1 MTYAVQRFAP
11 SKTAKSPM
19 NIPENITFGI
29 LTDYVA
35 EYHRQVIRGIQ
46 TTLER
51 AGVSSVVFVGTDL
64 TAENLPKTITDYFV
78 GGNATYDL
86 VSSRLNGL
94 IALSASMGPTLNDDQ
109 LLGFLARYKPLPVV
123 SVGRALPGIP
133 SVVSQNPTGM
143 RALMRHLI
151 EDCGYRRFAFMRGI
165 VGEPDSDAR
174 EQVFREAL
182 IEYHL
187 EFHEHDMLN
196 GEYFSIKAY
205 EATRIWVPDA
215 STEVIVCANDDM
227 AFGVLHALEES
238 GVNVPED
245 MAVTGFD
252 DLETSQHCLPPL
264 TSVRQPLFEMGVQAA
279 QTMLKHHRKQS
290 VEAVL
295 DLPSA
300 LTLRESTRETTRVT
314 TNSAS
319 LQSVNLTG
327 SNPIGFEALRD
338 EFNRSLLHPSE
349 TGQAFL
355 RAWRN
360 WMRTDQIQIHGPRL
374 WQETLQHLL
383 SEMPANL
390 EPQTLQT
397 ATALWGRAHSLT
409 ISEGQVLRKRHLLS
423 EQTGLTWYHDF
434 DVELMS
440 EANIPALTRNIVR
453 FLPDLGLSRCYIA
466 LFETHEPT
474 ICETAQLV
482 LAFEHGEAQPVDS
495 KVFSSKNLL
504 PATMQDRLHGH
515 LYLQPLYVNHAQYGW
530 IMFELEQQQAFYF
543 DALRQTLSS
552 GIHNAMQAKRLQDYT
567 SILETR
573 IQERTQALETSNDQL
588 RAENTERRLTQEALR
603 AANAQ
608 LRRATLQDG
617 LTGVSNRAALD
628 DYLERQLR
636 SLQRSQVPLTFV
648 MCDIDFFKLYNDH
661 YGHLAGDR
669 TLRNV
674 AQVIKQNLL
683 RSEDMIARYGGEEFA
698 LVLPNTDLERAK
710 HVIERIQQTLADL
723 NIPHNASPMTK
734 RLTLSMGAISL
745 IPNKTLAMHDLIHT
759 ADLGLYEAK
768 AAGRNTV
775 IWQTA
780 LRHDQTKSRNG
791 FMLEPGV

>member
-1 MTYAVQRFAP
+1 
-11 SKTAKSPM
+11 M
-19 NIPENITFGI
+19 NNPENITFGI

-51 AGVSSVVFVGTDL
+51 AGVNSVVFVGTDL
-64 TAENLPKTITDYFV
+64 TAQNLPEQMTDYLV

-94 IALSASMGPTLNDDQ
+94 IALSGSMGPTLSDDQ
-109 LLGFLARYKPLPVV
+109 LLGFLARYEPLPVI
-123 SVGRALPGIP
+123 SVGRVLPGIP

-151 EDCGYRRFAFMRGI
+151 EDCGYRRFTFMRGI
-165 VGEPDSDAR
+165 IGEPDSDAR
-174 EQVFREAL
+174 EQVFREVL
-182 IEYHL
+182 IEHHL
-187 EFHEHDMLN
+187 EFHERDMLS

-205 EATRIWVPDA
+205 EATRTWLQHA
-215 STEVIVCANDDM
+215 SAEVIVCANDDM
-227 AFGVLHALEES
+227 AFGVLQALEES

-264 TSVRQPLFEMGVQAA
+264 TSVRQPLFEMGVRAA
-279 QTMLKHHRKQS
+279 QTMLEHHRKHS

-300 LTLRESTRETTRVT
+300 LTVRESTREITRVT
-314 TNSAS
+314 MNSVP
-319 LQSVNLTG
+319 LELPNL
-327 SNPIGFEALRD
+327 IGLNLIGLEALQD
-338 EFNRSLLHPSE
+338 EFNRSLHPGE
-349 TGQAFL
+349 TGQSFL

-360 WMRTDQIQIHGPRL
+360 WMRSDQIQIHGPRL

-383 SEMPANL
+383 LTLPANL
-390 EPQTLQT
+390 EPQALQT

-409 ISEGQVLRKRHLLS
+409 ISEGQILRQRRVLS

-440 EANIPALTRNIVR
+440 EANIPAVTRNIVR

-474 ICETAQLV
+474 ICEMAQLV
-482 LAFEHGEAQPVDS
+482 LAFEHGETLPVDPS
-495 KVFSSKNLL
+495 PFSSKNLL
-504 PATMQDRLHGH
+504 PETMQDRLHGH
-515 LYLQPLYVNHAQYGW
+515 LYLQPLYVNHTLYGW
-530 IMFELEQQQAFYF
+530 IMIELEQQRAFYF

-552 GIHNAMQAKRLQDYT
+552 GIHNAVQAKRLQDYT

-573 IQERTQALETSNDQL
+573 IFERTQELETSNDQL
-588 RAENTERRLTQEALR
+588 RAENAERRLTQDALR

-608 LRRATLQDG
+608 LRQATLQDG

-636 SLQRSQVPLTFV
+636 SGQRQQKPLTFV
-648 MCDIDFFKLYNDH
+648 LCDIDYFKNYNDH

-669 TLRNV
+669 TLRDV
-674 AQVIKQNLL
+674 AQSIKKSLL
-683 RSEDMIARYGGEEFA
+683 RSEDMVARYGGEEFA
-698 LVLPNTDLERAK
+698 LVLPDTNLEDAQ
-710 HVIERIQQTLADL
+710 HVIARIQRNLMNL
-723 NIPHNASPMTK
+723 NIAHKTSSTAPQ
-734 RLTLSMGAISL
+734 LTLSMGAISL
-745 IPNKTLAMHDLIHT
+745 LPDDSCGILELIHT

-780 LRHDQTKSRNG
+780 LRQNQSESRSE

>member
-1 MTYAVQRFAP
+1 
-11 SKTAKSPM
+11 M
-19 NIPENITFGI
+19 NNPENITFGI

-51 AGVSSVVFVGTDL
+51 AGVSSVVFFGTDL
-64 TAENLPKTITDYFV
+64 TAQNLPKQMTDFFV

-94 IALSASMGPTLNDDQ
+94 IALSGSMGPTLSDNQ
-109 LLGFLARYKPLPVV
+109 LLGFLARYEPLPVV
-123 SVGRALPGIP
+123 SVGRVLPGIP
-133 SVVSQNPTGM
+133 SVVSQNPSGM
-143 RALMRHLI
+143 RTLMRHLI

-165 VGEPDSDAR
+165 IGEPDSDAR

-182 IEYHL
+182 IEHHL

-205 EATRIWVPDA
+205 EATRAWLPHA
-215 STEVIVCANDDM
+215 NAEVIVCANDDM
-227 AFGVLHALEES
+227 AFGVLQALEES

-264 TSVRQPLFEMGVQAA
+264 TSVRQPLFEMGARAA
-279 QTMLKHHRKQS
+279 QTMLEHHRKQL
-290 VEAVL
+290 VKAML

-300 LTLRESTRETTRVT
+300 LTVRESTRVT
-314 TNSAS
+314 NQTPAS
-319 LQSVNLTG
+319 LESANLIG
-327 SNPIGFEALRD
+327 SNLIGLEALRD
-338 EFNRSLLHPSE
+338 EFNRSLLHPGE
-349 TGQAFL
+349 TGQSFL

-360 WMRTDQIQIHGPRL
+360 WMRTDPSQNPSQIHGPRL

-383 SEMPANL
+383 LTLPANL

-409 ISEGQVLRKRHLLS
+409 ISEGQILRKRHLLS

-482 LAFEHGEAQPVDS
+482 LAFEHGEALPVDS
-495 KVFSSKNLL
+495 NPFSSKSLL
-504 PATMQDRLHGH
+504 PETMQDRLHGH

-552 GIHNAMQAKRLQDYT
+552 GIHNAVQAKRLQDYT

-573 IQERTQALETSNDQL
+573 IFERTQELETSNDQL
-588 RAENTERRLTQEALR
+588 RAENAERRLTQDALR

-608 LRRATLQDG
+608 LRQATLQDG

-636 SLQRSQVPLTFV
+636 SRQRQQKPLTFV
-648 MCDIDFFKLYNDH
+648 LCDIDYFKNYNDH

-669 TLRNV
+669 TLRDV
-674 AQVIKQNLL
+674 AQTIHKSLL
-683 RSEDMIARYGGEEFA
+683 RSEDMVARYGGEEFA
-698 LVLPNTDLERAK
+698 LVLPDTNLEDAQ
-710 HVIERIQQTLADL
+710 HVIARIQRNLTNL
-723 NIPHNASPMTK
+723 NIAHKTSSTAQ

-745 IPNKTLAMHDLIHT
+745 LPDESCGILELIHT

-780 LRHDQTKSRNG
+780 LRQNQTESRSE
-791 FMLEPGV
+791 FALEPGA

>member
-1 MTYAVQRFAP
+1 
-11 SKTAKSPM
+11 M
-19 NIPENITFGI
+19 NNPENITFGI

-51 AGVSSVVFVGTDL
+51 AGINSVVFVGMDL
-64 TAENLPKTITDYFV
+64 TGENLHEPMTEYFL

-94 IALSASMGPTLNDDQ
+94 IALSGSMGPTLSDDQ
-109 LLGFLARYKPLPVV
+109 LLGFLARYEPSPVV
-123 SVGRALPGIP
+123 SVGRVLPGIP
-133 SVVSQNPTGM
+133 SVVSKNPTGM

-151 EDCGYRRFAFMRGI
+151 GDCGYRRFAFMRGI
-165 VGEPDSDAR
+165 AGEPDSDAR
-174 EQVFREAL
+174 EQVFRQVL
-182 IEYHL
+182 IEHHL
-187 EFHEHDMLN
+187 EFHEHDMLS

-205 EATRIWVPDA
+205 EVTRAWLPQANV
-215 STEVIVCANDDM
+215 EVIVCANDDM

-264 TSVRQPLFEMGVQAA
+264 TSVRQPLFEMGVRAA
-279 QTMLKHHRKQS
+279 QTMLEHQRNRS
-290 VEAVL
+290 VEAVS

-300 LTLRESTRETTRVT
+300 LMVRESTHK
-314 TNSAS
+314 SAQAGDQADSQIPVS
-319 LQSVNLTG
+319 LEFPNL
-327 SNPIGFEALRD
+327 IGLNLIGPNLIKLEALRD
-338 EFNRSLLHPSE
+338 EFNRSLRHPGE
-349 TGQAFL
+349 TGQSFL

-360 WMRTDQIQIHGPRL
+360 WMRTDQSQHHGPRF

-383 SEMPANL
+383 LTLPENL
-390 EPQTLQT
+390 EPQALRN
-397 ATALWGRAHSLT
+397 ATMLWGRAISLSV
-409 ISEGQVLRKRHLLS
+409 SEAQVLRQRHPLS

-434 DVELMS
+434 DVALMA

-466 LFETHEPT
+466 LFETHEQT
-474 ICETAQLV
+474 ICDTAQLV
-482 LAFEHGEAQPVDS
+482 LAYEHGDALPLDANP
-495 KVFSSKNLL
+495 FPSKNLM

-515 LYLQPLYVNHAQYGW
+515 LFLQPLFVNNAQYGW
-530 IMFELEQQQAFYF
+530 VMFELEHQRALYF

-552 GIHNAMQAKRLQDYT
+552 AIHNAVQAKRLQDYT

-573 IQERTQALETSNDQL
+573 IFERTQELESSNDQL
-588 RAENTERRLTQEALR
+588 RAENTERRLTQDALR

-636 SLQRSQVPLTFV
+636 SGQRHQQPLTFV
-648 MCDIDFFKLYNDH
+648 LCDIDYFKNYNDH

-669 TLRNV
+669 TLRDV
-674 AQVIKQNLL
+674 AQSIKQSLL
-683 RSEDMIARYGGEEFA
+683 RSEDMVARYGGEEFA
-698 LVLPNTDLERAK
+698 LVLPDTNLEDAK
-710 HVIERIQQTLADL
+710 HVIERIQRNLANL
-723 NIPHNASPMTK
+723 NIAHKTSSTAAH
-734 RLTLSMGAISL
+734 LTLSMGAISL
-745 IPNKTLAMHDLIHT
+745 LPDESCGVLELIHT

-775 IWQTA
+775 IWQTS
-780 LRHDQTKSRNG
+780 LRQNQTESQSE
-791 FMLEPGV
+791 FVLEPGV

>member
-1 MTYAVQRFAP
+1 
-11 SKTAKSPM
+11 M
-19 NIPENITFGI
+19 NNPENITFGI

-51 AGVSSVVFVGTDL
+51 AGVNSVVFVGTDL
-64 TAENLPKTITDYFV
+64 TAENLPKPMTGYFM
-78 GGNATYDL
+78 GGNTTYDL

-94 IALSASMGPTLNDDQ
+94 IALSGSMGPTLSDDQ
-109 LLGFLARYKPLPVV
+109 LLGFLARYEPLPVV
-123 SVGRALPGIP
+123 SVGRVLPGIP

-143 RALMRHLI
+143 RSLMRHLI

-182 IEYHL
+182 IEHDL
-187 EFHEHDMLN
+187 EFHEHDMMT

-205 EATRIWVPDA
+205 EATRTWLPHA
-215 STEVIVCANDDM
+215 NAEVIVCANDDM
-227 AFGVLHALEES
+227 AFGVLQALEES

-264 TSVRQPLFEMGVQAA
+264 TSVRQPLFEMGARAA
-279 QTMLKHHRKQS
+279 QTMLEHHRKQL
-290 VEAVL
+290 VKAVL

-300 LTLRESTRETTRVT
+300 LTVRESTRVT
-314 TNSAS
+314 NQTPAS
-319 LQSVNLTG
+319 LESANLIG
-327 SNPIGFEALRD
+327 SNLIGLEALRD
-338 EFNRSLLHPSE
+338 EFNRSLLHPGE
-349 TGQAFL
+349 TGQSFL

-360 WMRTDQIQIHGPRL
+360 WMRTDPSQNPSQIHGPRL

-383 SEMPANL
+383 LTLPANL

-409 ISEGQVLRKRHLLS
+409 INEGQILRKRHLLS

-474 ICETAQLV
+474 IGETAQLV
-482 LAFEHGEAQPVDS
+482 LAFEHGEALPVDS
-495 KVFSSKNLL
+495 NPFLSKNLL
-504 PATMQDRLHGH
+504 PETMQDRLHGH
-515 LYLQPLYVNHAQYGW
+515 LYLQPLFVNHTQYGW

-552 GIHNAMQAKRLQDYT
+552 GIHNAVQAKRLHDYT

-573 IQERTQALETSNDQL
+573 IFERTQELETSNDQL
-588 RAENTERRLTQEALR
+588 RAENAERRLTQDALR

-608 LRRATLQDG
+608 LRQATLQDG

-636 SLQRSQVPLTFV
+636 SGQRQQKPLTFV
-648 MCDIDFFKLYNDH
+648 LCDIDYFKNYNDH

-669 TLRNV
+669 TLRDV
-674 AQVIKQNLL
+674 AQTIKQSLL
-683 RSEDMIARYGGEEFA
+683 RSEDMVARYGGEEFA
-698 LVLPNTDLERAK
+698 LVLPDTNLEDAQ
-710 HVIERIQQTLADL
+710 HVIARIQRNLTNL
-723 NIPHNASPMTK
+723 NIAHKTSSTAA

-745 IPNKTLAMHDLIHT
+745 LPDESCGILELIHT

-780 LRHDQTKSRNG
+780 LRQNQTESRSD
-791 FMLEPGV
+791 FALEPGA

>member
-1 MTYAVQRFAP
+1 
-11 SKTAKSPM
+11 
-19 NIPENITFGI
+19 
-29 LTDYVA
+29 
-35 EYHRQVIRGIQ
+35 
-46 TTLER
+46 
-51 AGVSSVVFVGTDL
+51 
-64 TAENLPKTITDYFV
+64 
-78 GGNATYDL
+78 
-86 VSSRLNGL
+86 
-94 IALSASMGPTLNDDQ
+94 
-109 LLGFLARYKPLPVV
+109 
-123 SVGRALPGIP
+123 
-133 SVVSQNPTGM
+133 
-143 RALMRHLI
+143 MRHLI
-151 EDCGYRRFAFMRGI
+151 EACGYRRFAFIRGI

-182 IEYHL
+182 IEHHL
-187 EFHEHDMLN
+187 EFHEHDMLT

-205 EATRIWVPDA
+205 EATRTWLPHA
-215 STEVIVCANDDM
+215 NAEVIVCANDDM
-227 AFGVLHALEES
+227 AFGVLQALEES

-279 QTMLKHHRKQS
+279 QVMLEHHRKQP

-300 LTLRESTRETTRVT
+300 LTVRESTREITRAT

-319 LQSVNLTG
+319 FESANL
-327 SNPIGFEALRD
+327 IGPNLIGLEVLRD
-338 EFNRSLLHPSE
+338 EFNRSLRHPGE
-349 TGQAFL
+349 TGQSFL

-360 WMRTDQIQIHGPRL
+360 WMRSDQIQIHGPRL
-374 WQETLQHLL
+374 WQETLQRLL

-390 EPQTLQT
+390 EPQALQT

-409 ISEGQVLRKRHLLS
+409 ISEGQILRKRHLLS

-474 ICETAQLV
+474 IGESAQLV
-482 LAFEHGEAQPVDS
+482 LAFEHGEALPVDPNP
-495 KVFSSKNLL
+495 FSSKSLL
-504 PATMQDRLHGH
+504 PETMQDRLHGH
-515 LYLQPLYVNHAQYGW
+515 LYLQPLFVNHTQYGW
-530 IMFELEQQQAFYF
+530 IMFELEHQQAFYF

-552 GIHNAMQAKRLQDYT
+552 GIHNAVQAKRLQDYT

-573 IQERTQALETSNDQL
+573 ILERTQELETSNDQL
-588 RAENTERRLTQEALR
+588 RAENAERRLTQDALR

-608 LRRATLQDG
+608 LRQATLQDG

-636 SLQRSQVPLTFV
+636 SGQRQQKPLTFV
-648 MCDIDFFKLYNDH
+648 LCDIDYFKNYNDH

-669 TLRNV
+669 TLRDV
-674 AQVIKQNLL
+674 AQTIKQSLL
-683 RSEDMIARYGGEEFA
+683 RSEDMVARYGGEEFA
-698 LVLPNTDLERAK
+698 LVLPDTNLEDAQ
-710 HVIERIQQTLADL
+710 HVIARIQRNLTNL
-723 NIPHNASPMTK
+723 NIAHKTSSTAA

-745 IPNKTLAMHDLIHT
+745 LPDESCGILELIHT
-759 ADLGLYEAK
+759 ADLGLYEARK
-768 AAGRNTV
+768 PPDETRSFGRRPCDKIKPN
-775 IWQTA
+775 
-780 LRHDQTKSRNG
+780 HDLTSRSSRVRKSS
-791 FMLEPGV
+791 LEVLT